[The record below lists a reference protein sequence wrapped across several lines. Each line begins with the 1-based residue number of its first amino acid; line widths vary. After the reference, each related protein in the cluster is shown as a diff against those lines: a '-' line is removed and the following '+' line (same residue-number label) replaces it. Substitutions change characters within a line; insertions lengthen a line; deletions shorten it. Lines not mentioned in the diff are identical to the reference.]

1 MRSTS
6 RNGGFFL
13 RKELHYS
20 FLFSGNFFKKL
31 LAFYVTPCYNVG
43 KINPVLKINYTK
55 PVLVKFL
62 FSRYFR

>member
-20 FLFSGNFFKKL
+20 FLFSGNFFKKV
-31 LAFYVTPCYNVG
+31 LALYVIPCYNVD
-43 KINPVLKINYTK
+43 KINPLLKNQLHKTGSCKVLI
-55 PVLVKFL
+55 
-62 FSRYFR
+62 